1 MRRYSRIRRRRRRF
15 SRFRKFFL
23 IAVVITVLFGAC
35 TERRLPLVKEELQ
48 QAALRSYAQEVI
60 AETVPAYLEGI
71 SAAVEGDLTVPDTY
85 TMSRVK
91 SELVCEL
98 QEKLCGKTTAWV
110 PFGNL
115 TGLMLLNGHGVKVPV
130 VFSVEGTVSV
140 DFASELT
147 DAGINRTRYAI
158 VMTVTAELHSH
169 SAAMPGSV
177 TVETAYPVYEAV
189 LTGEV
194 PQYISALR

>member
-1 MRRYSRIRRRRRRF
+1 MRRYSRIRRRKRRF
-15 SRFRKFFL
+15 SGFRRFFL
-23 IAVVITVLFGAC
+23 IAVLIAVLFGAC
-35 TERRLPLVKEELQ
+35 AERRLPLVKEELH
-48 QAALRSYAQEVI
+48 QAALKGYAQEVI
-60 AETVPAYLEGI
+60 AETVPAYLEAL
-71 SAAVEGDLTVPDTY
+71 SAAAEGSLTVLDTY
-85 TMSRVK
+85 AMSRVK
-91 SELVCEL
+91 AELITEL
-98 QEKLCGKTTAWV
+98 QGKLCGKTTAWV

-130 VFSVEGTVSV
+130 VFSVEGAVSV

-147 DAGINRTRYAI
+147 DAGINRTRYAV
-158 VMTVTAELHSH
+158 VMTVAAELHSH

-177 TVETAYPVYEAV
+177 TVEADYPVYEAV